1 MWILLEVCE
10 IFVSQNT
17 TRDIVEKTTH
27 QYSQD
32 DSDPHSHHTVP
43 HSHGIPA
50 LQTLVSVFAVN
61 INASTQHIG
70 IMALSVHAQYD

>member
-1 MWILLEVCE
+1 MWILQVVCAYLM
-10 IFVSQNT
+10 SQNA

-27 QYSQD
+27 QCSRD